1 MIPRHRHDD
10 SWQADFS
17 QRNEP
22 VRPWGCMHFY
32 MNAPY
37 LRMERSPAFREST
50 AQRFLQ
56 PVPHMETQTP
66 QPIATL
72 EAQITE
78 LAGHLNAGNHR
89 FLVLLAEF
97 DRRNGWSDSATQSC
111 AHWLNWKCGID
122 MGAAREKVRVA
133 RALEKLPRVSAAMA
147 RGELSYSKIRAITR
161 VGAPETEELL
171 LSIALHGTANHIERT
186 VRCFRRAQ
194 QAEELSRE
202 ARQQAARNVSYTHDD
217 DGSLIVKASL
227 PAEIGALF
235 IKALNAAV
243 DAVDAHERAAKNAA
257 ATTSVSDHRGAH
269 VSAETSPIAED
280 PTPGER
286 PSWGA
291 RRADA
296 LARIAESFLAH
307 GAEAL
312 SSGDRYQAIVHVD
325 AQTLQEGCAGRC
337 EHEDGP
343 ALPVETAR
351 RLSCDASRVCI
362 VEDENGEPL
371 NVGRKT
377 RTIAPAI
384 RRALLSR
391 DRGCRFPGCPNKH
404 YVDGHHIK
412 HWAHGGETRL
422 SNLALLCRFHHRE
435 VHEGGVRIEALND
448 GALRFTL
455 KNGRSF
461 DSLVP
466 ARPGHEQG
474 PHAEDVLQ
482 GNWTSLFAHD
492 SSDIVIDAD
501 TATPRWRGEQ
511 MDYSIAVEAL
521 LYQSSQRAS
530 NVSAETP
537 RGTRVQ

>member
-1 MIPRHRHDD
+1 MPGFPGEY
-10 SWQADFS
+10 S
-17 QRNEP
+17 
-22 VRPWGCMHFY
+22 
-32 MNAPY
+32 
-37 LRMERSPAFREST
+37 
-50 AQRFLQ
+50 QRFLQ
-56 PVPHMETQTP
+56 SVSHMEAQTT
-66 QPIATL
+66 QPITAL

-89 FLVLLAEF
+89 FLVLIAEF

-122 MGAAREKVRVA
+122 MGTAREKVRVS
-133 RALEKLPRVSAAMA
+133 RALETLPRVSAAMA
-147 RGELSYSKIRAITR
+147 RGELSYSKVRAITR
-161 VGAPETEELL
+161 VGTPETEELL

-202 ARQQAARNVSYTHDD
+202 ARQQAARNVSYIHDA

-227 PAEIGALF
+227 PAELGALF

-243 DAVDAHERAAKNAA
+243 DAVDARERAAKKRDAGEHGNPGEQSRQQQRDAD
-257 ATTSVSDHRGAH
+257 TGDYEGGH
-269 VSAETSPIAED
+269 VSAETSSAANRSPTAED

-312 SSGDRYQAIVHVD
+312 LSGDRYQAIVHID
-325 AQTLQEGCAGRC
+325 AETLHEGGAGRC

-343 ALPVETAR
+343 ALPIETAR

-384 RRALLSR
+384 RRALRSR

-412 HWAHGGETRL
+412 HWANGGETRL

-435 VHEGGVRIEALND
+435 VHEGGVAMEALRD
-448 GALRFTL
+448 GTLRFTM

-474 PHAEDVLQ
+474 LHAEDVLQ
-482 GNWTSLFAHD
+482 GDWTSLLAHD
-492 SSDIVIDAD
+492 ADGIVITKD
-501 TATPRWRGEQ
+501 TATTRWRGER
-511 MDYSIAVEAL
+511 MDYSIAIDAL
-521 LYQSSQRAS
+521 LYQSSRHAAD
-530 NVSAETP
+530 VSAETS
-537 RGTRVQ
+537 RGSLGKKGHSLAR